1 MAAKLPTRPPKL
13 HSSSAPR
20 VAIVASEYHPELVQ
34 ALVNNTCKELY
45 QIDEKCVIELF
56 GAPGAFEIPVVAE
69 MVAAQRR
76 HDVIIALGL
85 IIQGQTR
92 HADLIGESVTH
103 ALQQIALKHVIPV
116 IHEVLLV
123 SNEQDGRVRCMDE
136 ELNRG
141 IEAARAAFTMLRVR
155 EQLRSKPSVR

>member
-1 MAAKLPTRPPKL
+1 MAAKIPTRPPKL
-13 HSSSAPR
+13 HTSSTPR
-20 VAIVASEYHPELVQ
+20 IAIVASEYHPEMLQ

-45 QIDEKCVIELF
+45 HIDENCKVELF
-56 GAPGAFEIPVVAE
+56 GTPGAFEIPVVAE
-69 MVAAQRR
+69 MVASQRR

-85 IIQGQTR
+85 IIQGKTR

-123 SNEQDGRVRCMDE
+123 SNEQDARVRCME
-136 ELNRG
+136 EKHNRG
-141 IEAARAAFTMLRVR
+141 IEAARAAFRMLRVR
-155 EQLRSKPSVR
+155 AQLRGKPSPR

>member
-1 MAAKLPTRPPKL
+1 
-13 HSSSAPR
+13 
-20 VAIVASEYHPELVQ
+20 VQ

>member
-1 MAAKLPTRPPKL
+1 M
-13 HSSSAPR
+13 HSSSTPR
-20 VAIVASEYHPELVQ
+20 IAIVASEYHPEMLQ
-34 ALVNNTCKELY
+34 ALVNHTCKELY
-45 QIDEKCVIELF
+45 QIDEDCKVELF
-56 GAPGAFEIPVVAE
+56 GTPGAFEIPVVAE

-76 HDVIIALGL
+76 PDVIIALGL

-123 SNEQDGRVRCMDE
+123 KNEQDARVRCMDAK
-136 ELNRG
+136 LNRG
-141 IEAARAAFTMLRVR
+141 IEAARAAFKVLRVR
-155 EQLRSKPSVR
+155 GQLRSKPSMR